1 MAFKM
6 KGFPFAGKSPIK
18 DKTRNPSYPGSH
30 NYAHML
36 HDEGKGPDPHAKKG
50 ASTLDFDETKAP
62 LNQKE
67 VDMNTVYKRLDNSGW
82 LKDAEGYSAKEL
94 AAMSDE
100 RRAGI
105 INDYEPGSFDRM
117 VAKIK
122 KELKNN

>member
-6 KGFPFAGKSPIK
+6 KGFPFAGKSPNKIY
-18 DKTRNPSYPGSH
+18 DKP
-30 NYAHML
+30 
-36 HDEGKGPDPHAKKG
+36 KGERTVYKQKEEKKG

-62 LNQKE
+62 MNQKE
-67 VDMNTVYKRLDNSGW
+67 VDMNTVYKRLDDSGW
-82 LKDAEGYSAKEL
+82 LKDTEGYSAKEL